1 MWRGHGVGY
10 KEILKDV
17 CKQMKV
23 NMPNDASVNI
33 MELALI
39 TKISEQAVEQMS
51 PKELE
56 EFAKEID
63 SNTTDFT
70 KQAVLIDVRFAIKK
84 SGFVAYKILTKLIFL
99 IGKHIL
105 GKTVPFVVYQTSTKY
120 LSVLAGP
127 VGIALA
133 TVWTAVDLAGP
144 AYRIT
149 ISATIYIASLR

>member
-17 CKQMKV
+17 CKYMKV

-33 MELALI
+33 MKLALI

-70 KQAVLIDVRFAIKK
+70 KQAVLTDVRFAIKK
-84 SGFVAYKILTKLIFL
+84 SGFVAYKILTKLIFI
-99 IGKHIL
+99 IGKHI
-105 GKTVPFVVYQTSTKY
+105 FVVYQTSTKY